1 MRMNDVVTLTRHEDG
16 HVTVAIDRPERMNAL
31 NLDVWRRLGDVFLE
45 LAAAADVRAVVLR
58 GGDDKAFAPGADI
71 EEFDTVRAT
80 AAQARI
86 YDDVMRRAFDA
97 VYDCPHPTIAMI
109 HGACVGGGLELAALC
124 DLRLAGRSARF
135 GVPIN
140 RISVVMAYPE
150 LIGLHRLIGP
160 ARVLEIL
167 LEAQILDAEKA
178 LSWGLV
184 NRVVEDAALEDEV
197 AASLKRILAGA
208 PLVNR
213 WHKKFVRRLGLPRAI
228 SQEELDECYDFFAT
242 ADYAEGVA
250 AFKDR
255 RRPVFKGR

>member
-1 MRMNDVVTLTRHEDG
+1 MSDVVSVARHPDG

-31 NLDVWRRLGDVFLE
+31 NLDVWRRLGDIF
-45 LAAAADVRAVVLR
+45 ADLSKDESVRAVVLR
-58 GGDDKAFAPGADI
+58 GAGDKAFAPGADI
-71 EEFDTVRAT
+71 EEFDTVRAS
-80 AAQARI
+80 AEQARV
-86 YDDVMRRAFDA
+86 YDAIMRRAFDA
-97 VYDCPHPTIAMI
+97 VYDCVHPTIAMI

-150 LIGLHRLIGP
+150 LIGLYRLIGP
-160 ARVLEIL
+160 ARVQEIL

-178 LSWGLV
+178 LAWGLV
-184 NRVVEDAALEDEV
+184 NRVVDDTALEDEV

-213 WHKKFVRRLGLPRAI
+213 WHKKFVRRLGDTMPI
-228 SQEELDECYDFFAT
+228 GKEELDECYEFFAT
-242 ADYAEGVA
+242 EDYAEGVA
-250 AFKDR
+250 AFKAKR
-255 RRPVFKGR
+255 KPAFKGR

>member
-1 MRMNDVVTLTRHEDG
+1 MSDVVTLTRCCDG
-16 HVTVAIDRPERMNAL
+16 AVTVAIDRVERMNAL
-31 NLDVWRRLGDVFLE
+31 NLDVWQRLGDLFLD
-45 LAAAADVRAVVLR
+45 LSADEGVRAVVLR
-58 GGDDKAFAPGADI
+58 GAGDKAFAPGADI
-71 EEFDTVRAT
+71 EEFDTVRAS

-86 YDDVMRRAFDA
+86 YDDIMRRAFNA
-97 VYDCPHPTIAMI
+97 VYECTHPTIAMI
-109 HGACVGGGLELAALC
+109 HGPCVGGGLELAALC

-167 LEAQILDAEKA
+167 LEAQILDADKA
-178 LSWGLV
+178 LAWGLV

-208 PLVNR
+208 PLANR
-213 WHKKFVRRLGLPRAI
+213 WHKKFVRRLADPSPI
-228 SQEELDECYDFFAT
+228 SQEELDECYEFFAT
-242 ADYAEGVA
+242 GDYAEGVA
-250 AFKDR
+250 AFKAKR
-255 RRPVFKGR
+255 KAVFKGE